1 MATMG
6 MSLSDQMR
14 DWLQQAISEGLNS
27 GEAEAFDM
35 QNFLQNM
42 NAKHL
47 G

>member
-1 MATMG
+1 METMS
-6 MSLSDQMR
+6 MSLPDQMR
-14 DWLQQAISEGLNS
+14 DWLQQAITEGLNS

-35 QNFLQNM
+35 QNFLRNL